1 MKKIIFILVF
11 LFFIFLCWF
20 IFFSPLFQI
29 KKFEIVPEEKSIE
42 VKKNFP
48 KKTILGFIDLTKNI
62 IFFNQDQVKKFI
74 SPEIKKIEIKKD
86 YFQRKVKIIFKKR
99 KRILTWC
106 FLKGD
111 EKKCFLADEEGIIF
125 KESSYPI
132 GLKEIIVNDASQR
145 NFSLLEKVISPKN
158 ILSLK
163 EIFDHFSSF
172 EKKEFIYP
180 GPEFKEIT
188 LILENKLKIFFDLR
202 KEIDHQLE
210 VLDKF
215 LANKNINELKYIDLR
230 SLPKIYYQ

>member
-62 IFFNQDQVKKFI
+62 IFFNQDQVKKSI
-74 SPEIKKIEIKKD
+74 SPEIRKIEIKKD

-99 KRILTWC
+99 KGVLTWC
-106 FLKGD
+106 FLKDD

-132 GLKEIIVNDASQR
+132 G
-145 NFSLLEKVISPKN
+145 PKD